1 MARSRRTTIVSV
13 GIIVL
18 MVISACSF
26 LTQGTDS
33 LDNESQGDN
42 SVTDPNS
49 SETTLAPSDLGS
61 GDDPEDNFPLTP
73 DPISVQVT
81 LDEANMVKG
90 SSRDGSSIYIEG
102 ETAEGTPFD
111 LQLENKLYTVD
122 ADGNLVGAF
131 ETEVTVT
138 PVSAIEG
145 IPFSKGYLA
154 AVQLGPEGLLMG
166 WPGTLTLNV
175 PGNVEDEI
183 LTGFAANGDGSD
195 FHLFPVTGSYG
206 EYNDTTVFYF
216 NVMHFS
222 LYGVAAVV
230 QGEIESQAGHPPV
243 SPSAQ
248 DEQELAPLLPIKG
261 FNGFDDPAP
270 LATKM
275 QTQLMKSYSRLVKP
289 GMNKLAATKCEQ
301 VSVTAREFSVWR
313 AKVDKAN
320 QTVYFQSLI
329 DKDGKALHDRFN
341 ECAKELCPVCMGDP
355 AKGESDRKKFMS
367 MMTLATFAEELALS
381 LGYDDLGFWSE
392 LGNQCAEKAGVMPPG
407 FRTGGDTMGGE
418 GTVMTP
424 TPLSCP

>member
-1 MARSRRTTIVSV
+1 MVRSRRTTIVSV

-18 MVISACSF
+18 MLMSACSF
-26 LTQGTDS
+26 LTQGPDS
-33 LDNESQGDN
+33 LDNESQDDN
-42 SVTDPNS
+42 SFTDLNPL
-49 SETTLAPSDLGS
+49 ETTLASADQGS
-61 GDDPEDNFPLTP
+61 SDDPVDNFPLTP
-73 DPISVQVT
+73 DPISVQIT

-90 SSRDGSSIYIEG
+90 SSRDGSSIFIEG

-111 LQLENKLYTVD
+111 LQLENKLYTMD

-166 WPGTLTLNV
+166 WPGMLTLNV

-206 EYNDTTVFYF
+206 EYNDTTVFRF
-216 NVMHFS
+216 DVMHFS

-230 QGEIESQAGHPPV
+230 QGEIEAQVGHPPV

-248 DEQELAPLLPIKG
+248 DENELAPLLPIKG

-270 LATKM
+270 LANKM
-275 QTQLMKSYSRLVKP
+275 QLQLLKSYSRLVKP
-289 GMNKLAATKCEQ
+289 GMNKLAATKCEK
-301 VSVTAREFSVWR
+301 VNVAAREFSVWR
-313 AKVDKAN
+313 SKVDKAT
-320 QTVYFQSLI
+320 QTDYFQDLI
-329 DKDGKALHDRFN
+329 DSSGKALHGRFI
-341 ECAKELCPVCMGDP
+341 ECAKELCPFCMGL
-355 AKGESDRKKFMS
+355 SDSKPDKVKAMQ
-367 MMTLATFAEELALS
+367 MLTLATFAEELSLN
-381 LGYDDLGFWSE
+381 LGYDDLGYWSE
-392 LGNQCAEKAGVMPPG
+392 LGDQCAEKAGVMGPG
-407 FRTGGDTMGGE
+407 FRTGGNAGDGG
-418 GTVMTP
+418 GPNMTP
-424 TPLSCP
+424 TPLTCP